1 MRLIL
6 VFAVV
11 LTELSVGSLLMTGLL
26 PPREIRLSFFTF
38 NSLLSAIAAGLALVL
53 LKFGEGSAWGDVR
66 FLGWTV
72 IGATVAF
79 GAFKLE
85 KVALGRMALIV
96 SGLLGLAFGLLPLSG
111 RLLQARGWETTA
123 PLFFGASMVA
133 GAGLF
138 GATHVGMV
146 LGHWYLI
153 MRRLSFEY
161 LELFA
166 KILLGAAGV
175 RALVVLTTF
184 VALRMFDPKLAG
196 MFLPPLLSIHANAPF
211 FLLRLLFGIVGP
223 VVLGFMVL
231 RCARAKANQAATG
244 LLYVAEISVLFGE
257 LFAAFLLV

>member
-11 LTELSVGSLLMTGLL
+11 LTELSVGSLLLTSLL
-26 PPREIRLSFFTF
+26 PPREIRSSFFTF
-38 NSLLSAIAAGLALVL
+38 NSLLGAVAAALALVL
-53 LKFGEGSAWGDVR
+53 MKFGGGSAWSDVR

-72 IGATVAF
+72 IGATAAF
-79 GAFKLE
+79 GGFKLD
-85 KVALGRMALIV
+85 K
-96 SGLLGLAFGLLPLSG
+96 LAFGRVMLIVAGMVGLLFGLFPLSA
-111 RLLQARGWETTA
+111 RALQARGLETTA
-123 PLFFGASMVA
+123 PLFFDASLLA
-133 GAGLF
+133 GAALF

-166 KILLGAAGV
+166 KILMGTAAFRGA
-175 RALVVLTTF
+175 VLLATLMT
-184 VALRMFDPKLAG
+184 LKTFDPALAG
-196 MFLPPLLSIHANAPF
+196 TLVPSLLSFQANAPF
-211 FLLRLLFGIVGP
+211 FLLRVLLGIAGP
-223 VVLGFMVL
+223 LVLSLMVL
-231 RCARAKANQAATG
+231 RCARARANQAATG